1 MSPRRDEW
9 EQLIAAGERDCI
21 AFRILARDHEAPSEI
36 LLFHAQQAA
45 EKFLKA
51 VLAAKGIVYR
61 RTHDLLELV
70 ELLAANGFEVPA
82 DRDAMVRLG
91 PYAVEFRYLGAI
103 APEVT
108 RSEAQTVIESLR
120 SWAKGQFAA
129 TDEAD

>member
-9 EQLIAAGERDCI
+9 AQLIAAGERDCI
-21 AFRILARDHEAPSEI
+21 AFHILDRDPEAPDEI
-36 LLFHAQQAA
+36 VLFHAQQAA

-51 VLAAKGIVYR
+51 ALAAKGIVYR

-70 ELLAANGFEVPA
+70 EICAANRLEVPA

-91 PYAVEFRYLGAI
+91 PYAVEFRYLGAV

-120 SWAKGQFAA
+120 SWANGQYAA
-129 TDEAD
+129 ANE